1 MEKRAQIG
9 IQYSGFRFNSFSFRE
24 PAGIGENESFNF
36 ETSIAIRTAN
46 DRIIIGIMILVN
58 RKSDGVTYAKA
69 ETESLFLAQGLE
81 QATDRLGNINVP
93 EDLLFTVISLAIS
106 TSRGALMVK
115 GAGTFL
121 EKIPMPIVDP
131 KSFFQNNKVV
141 NQQKESR
148 L

>member
-1 MEKRAQIG
+1 MEKRSPIG

-24 PAGIGENESFNF
+24 PAGVGKNESFNF
-36 ETSIAIRTAN
+36 ETSMAIRTAKE
-46 DRIIIGIMILVN
+46 RIVVGLMILVN

-69 ETESLFLAQGLE
+69 ETESLFLAKGLD
-81 QATDRLGNINVP
+81 QVIDKSGTINLP

-131 KSFFQNNKVV
+131 QSFFQQNKPM
-141 NQQKESR
+141 NP
-148 L
+148 

>member
-9 IQYSGFRFNSFSFRE
+9 IQYSGFRFKSFSFRE
-24 PAGIGENESFNF
+24 PDGIGENESFNF
-36 ETSIAIRTAN
+36 ETSMAMKTAN

-69 ETESLFLAQGLE
+69 ETESLFLAKGLV
-81 QATDRLGNINVP
+81 QAGDKAGSISVP

-106 TSRGALMVK
+106 TSRGALLVK

-121 EKIPMPIVDP
+121 ERIPMPIVDP
-131 KSFFQNNKVV
+131 KSFFHNK
-141 NQQKESR
+141 R
-148 L
+148 

>member
-9 IQYSGFRFNSFSFRE
+9 IQYSGFRFKSFSFRE
-24 PAGIGENESFNF
+24 PAGVGANESFNF
-36 ETSIAIRTAN
+36 ETSMAIRTAS
-46 DRIIIGIMILVN
+46 DRIIVGLMIQVN

-69 ETESLFLAQGLE
+69 ETESLFLAKGLE
-81 QATDRLGNINVP
+81 QATDKVGNINVP

-121 EKIPMPIVDP
+121 EKMPMPLVDP
-131 KSFFQNNKVV
+131 QSFFQRNKSV
-141 NQQKESR
+141 NQ
-148 L
+148 

>member
-9 IQYSGFRFNSFSFRE
+9 IQYSGFRFKSFSFRE
-24 PAGIGENESFNF
+24 PVGIGENESFNF
-36 ETSIAIRTAN
+36 ETSMAMKTAN
-46 DRIIIGIMILVN
+46 DRIIIGIMIQVN

-69 ETESLFLAQGLE
+69 ETESLFLAKGLE
-81 QATDRLGNINVP
+81 QAGDKAGRISVP

-131 KSFFQNNKVV
+131 KSFFQQKKSV
-141 NQQKESR
+141 NQ
-148 L
+148 